1 MQVICKWWLL
11 MKNIKNEPT
20 FPDYTDSILNLS
32 CSIQKHFGDE
42 PLHETLPQVDEILS
56 HGHKHVVVILLDGL
70 SMEVLQY
77 NLSYRDFLRRHL
89 LTDYS
94 SVFPPTTTTSTT
106 SFVTG
111 KSPIEHGLLD
121 SDIYSEQTI
130 FDKINKAG
138 QGKAFAVMPFDA
150 YGFKGH
156 ENLNDWFKEIRKTT
170 QQEGR
175 TFTYAYWPEP
185 DSLLHELGNGSRDV
199 EKVIRELNN
208 GIIDLCD
215 STEDTVYFITADHG
229 HMSIQNLFLEED
241 YPDLCKMLER
251 PVSMEPRAI
260 SFYVKPEYKDDFR
273 RKFLDCFEKDYML
286 LTKEEVLEKQLLGPG
301 EPHSNLT
308 GIGDYVAIATSYKTL
323 LWNKKCNQFRSHH
336 AGLTKN
342 EMRIPL
348 IWFENKPKKSPWI
361 AYYTIL
367 GMVVAFIFWI
377 LFH

>member
-1 MQVICKWWLL
+1 MFNSN
-11 MKNIKNEPT
+11 KNVC
-20 FPDYTDSILNLS
+20 FPDYDNSILNLS
-32 CSIQKHFGDE
+32 CSIQKYFGVE
-42 PLHETLPQVDEILS
+42 PLHATLPQADEILS
-56 HGHKHVVVILLDGL
+56 HGHKHVVVLLLDGL
-70 SMEVLQY
+70 SMEVLQN

-94 SVFPPTTTTSTT
+94 SVFPATTTASTT

-111 KSPIEHGLLD
+111 KSPIEHGWLSGD
-121 SDIYSEQTI
+121 VYPEQTI
-130 FDKINKAG
+130 FEQINKAG

-150 YGFKGH
+150 YGFKRY
-156 ENLNDWFKEIRKTT
+156 ENLNDWFNAIKKISLME
-170 QQEGR
+170 ER

-251 PVSMEPRAI
+251 PVSMEPRAV

-273 RKFLDCFEKDYML
+273 RKFLDCFERDYML
-286 LTKEEVLEKQLLGPG
+286 LTREEVLEKQLFGPG
-301 EPHSNLT
+301 EAHENLT

-323 LWNKKCNQFRSHH
+323 LWNKKCSQFRSHH
-336 AGLTKN
+336 AGMTKQ
-342 EMRIPL
+342 EMKIPL
-348 IWFENKPKKSPWI
+348 IWYENKPKKSGLITYYSIVGIFI
-361 AYYTIL
+361 AFLLYI
-367 GMVVAFIFWI
+367 IF
-377 LFH
+377 H